1 MNIVRTDWD
10 LVQIAT
16 HTPECLKGLQ
26 SQRSALEDVS
36 LDYRASGVTEHFTPQ
51 KKLQEQ
57 IVKLVLP
64 PEDLYF
70 SQNSNNPIAL
80 NTPQYNTSAE
90 VTKMLEDIARANY

>member
-16 HTPECLKGLQ
+16 YTPECLKGLQ
-26 SQRSALEDVS
+26 SRQSALKDTS
-36 LDYRASGVTEHFTPQ
+36 LDYRVSGITEHFAQQ

-57 IVKLVLP
+57 VVKLVLP

-70 SQNSNNPIAL
+70 SQSVNDPIAL
-80 NTPQYNTSAE
+80 HKPQYNTSAE